1 MASRRSSQ
9 NPHLVRSKF
18 CDYGPSKT
26 NFIPSMKLRR
36 TRHTGALGINNL
48 AAPHGFRAASTVAAG
63 GIIHR
68 MVDRMMKPDYD
79 ERFRDTL
86 ERLLPET
93 YNLMSAQAALEV
105 LMDHQSG
112 VILAQSFSALM
123 GDRLARLIRI
133 FENSDDTATF
143 WYLHRC
149 EPVNVAKDVDIP
161 RLEEFSEKLRLVR
174 NKTFFHI
181 DKNHVSDSRAI
192 YTQANIIANEVIWA
206 MEIIWRTL
214 NRLYEERFGH
224 PYHQGHMSLNNMR
237 EVFKRDLTDMLE
249 KGIVKK

>member
-1 MASRRSSQ
+1 
-9 NPHLVRSKF
+9 
-18 CDYGPSKT
+18 
-26 NFIPSMKLRR
+26 
-36 TRHTGALGINNL
+36 
-48 AAPHGFRAASTVAAG
+48 
-63 GIIHR
+63 
-68 MVDRMMKPDYD
+68 MVDRMIKPDYD

-161 RLEEFSEKLRLVR
+161 RLEACADPRNPELASIRPSSAATRPAFARTHHFSLS
-174 NKTFFHI
+174 HG
-181 DKNHVSDSRAI
+181 A
-192 YTQANIIANEVIWA
+192 
-206 MEIIWRTL
+206 
-214 NRLYEERFGH
+214 
-224 PYHQGHMSLNNMR
+224 
-237 EVFKRDLTDMLE
+237 
-249 KGIVKK
+249 